1 MGKRQRTTKKRKNYL
16 RIGKNPDRCPN
27 CGEYGP
33 HFVPPS
39 FGDKGFFI
47 CPSAIS
53 KDADREMIGDD
64 AEFSS

>member
-47 CPSAIS
+47 CPSCFGPKRPAN
-53 KDADREMIGDD
+53 KNVATG
-64 AEFSS
+64 FSS